1 MLHIGKEICF
11 DLSNHTRLNITKDR
25 INQGYQILQFE
36 RMLKYVAFPKMQI
49 EKTPVPAHKRKTLQP
64 DSKTDGKGRDDMTI
78 MFDFLR
84 TKGVKR
90 IINVIVADQGG
101 IAHSDEAIESAL
113 RDFEVE
119 IWDWQR
125 FDLCTE
131 TIAWAA
137 PGVKQANLYWSGNN
151 AVLWGWSEK
160 AILDRMTRL
169 KKVYLHTTNV
179 CRLTPNP
186 ECSWTLN
193 RLGTNAAY
201 TDAGA

>member
-11 DLSNHTRLNITKDR
+11 DLSNQTRLNITIER
-25 INQGYQILQFE
+25 IDQGYEILQFE
-36 RMLKYVAFPKMQI
+36 RMLKYVAFPKVQI
-49 EKTPVPAHKRKTLQP
+49 EKRSVPAHKGKPAKL
-64 DSKTDGKGRDDMTI
+64 DGKTDGKGRKDMTI

-90 IINVIVADQGG
+90 IIHVMVADQEG

-125 FDLCTE
+125 FDICTE

-137 PGVKQANLYWSGNN
+137 PGVEQAHLYWSGNN

-160 AILDRMTRL
+160 DILDKMTRL
-169 KKVYLHTTNV
+169 KKVYLHTTRV
-179 CRLTPNP
+179 CPLPPGP
-186 ECSWTLN
+186 ESPWTLSK
-193 RLGTNAAY
+193 LGTNVPM
-201 TDAGA
+201 